1 MAADKDELAFILEVG
16 RASTE
21 LKANSSATATDGVNR
36 PVHGDSITSQA
47 KVIKVRVGEL
57 KSSSCAKASNLGQ
70 NRVQDQSEEERT
82 ERVTLLHA
90 RLRRNDV

>member
-1 MAADKDELAFILEVG
+1 MG
-16 RASTE
+16 RASAE
-21 LKANSSATATDGVNR
+21 LKANSSATATDSVNC
-36 PVHGDSITSQA
+36 PVHSGSFPRQA
-47 KVIKVRVGEL
+47 KVIKVREGEF